1 MRLCDMSRPTT
12 HDVGG
17 LGVRIRGRT
26 ASRSM
31 PFGAA
36 MTAAREP
43 RAFRS
48 ASAVWGEA
56 AMI

>member
-1 MRLCDMSRPTT
+1 MRLWDISRPTT
-12 HDVGG
+12 TMSVVSASGYAA
-17 LGVRIRGRT
+17 RM

-31 PFGAA
+31 PFGA
-36 MTAAREP
+36 TKTGARGP